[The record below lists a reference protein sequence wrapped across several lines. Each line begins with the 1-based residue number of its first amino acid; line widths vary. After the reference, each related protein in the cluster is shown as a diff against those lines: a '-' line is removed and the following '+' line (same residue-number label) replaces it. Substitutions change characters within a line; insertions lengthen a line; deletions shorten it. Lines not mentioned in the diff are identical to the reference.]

1 MKAGWKLATLGDVCD
16 LINRGISPKY
26 LEKGGV
32 CVLNQKCI
40 RDHVINYDL
49 ARRHDVTVKKVNE
62 ERFIHVGDVL
72 VNSTGTGTLGRVAQ
86 IRQEPKD
93 PTTVDSHV
101 TIVRPKSNIFFQDF
115 FGYMLIFIED
125 SIKAAGE
132 GCGGQTELAKSVL
145 ANNFTVAYPTSL
157 VEQQRI
163 VTILDEAFEAI
174 AAARANA
181 EHNRQNARALFESYL
196 QSVFSQ
202 RGEGWKKVPLGGLC
216 DFLNGYAFKS
226 DDATSDSNTQLVRM
240 GNLYGNKLDLDR
252 NPVFYPDN
260 YAADYKRFI
269 LSPGDLV
276 MSLTGTTGKEDY
288 GFAVQIPEADR
299 VLLLNQRIAKFDSI
313 KEDLVCREYLLHY
326 LRSRVFLDL
335 LYPTANGTRQAN
347 LSTVTMKT
355 LPVWLCSIPEQKT
368 IVASLDAMQID
379 TQRLESLYQRKIA
392 ALDELK
398 QSLLQQAFSGQ
409 LDTTRVEVLTP

>member
-1 MKAGWKLATLGDVCD
+1 MKTGWKTVRLGELCKTSSGGTPLKSKKEYYEGGTIPWLLSGEVAQGEIIQATNFITQKGLENSSAKLFPPNTVLVAMYGATAGQVGVLRIEASTNQAVCGIFPNEYFVPEFLFYLLLSRKD
-16 LINRGISPKY
+16 ELIAQAAGNAQPNISQ
-26 LEKGGV
+26 
-32 CVLNQKCI
+32 QKI
-40 RDHVINYDL
+40 RD
-49 ARRHDVTVKKVNE
+49 T
-62 ERFIHVGDVL
+62 L
-72 VNSTGTGTLGRVAQ
+72 VPVVPL
-86 IRQEPKD
+86 PD
-93 PTTVDSHV
+93 
-101 TIVRPKSNIFFQDF
+101 
-115 FGYMLIFIED
+115 
-125 SIKAAGE
+125 
-132 GCGGQTELAKSVL
+132 
-145 ANNFTVAYPTSL
+145 
-157 VEQQRI
+157 QQRI
-163 VTILDEAFEAI
+163 VDILDEAFEAI
-174 AAARANA
+174 ATARANA
-181 EHNRQNARALFESYL
+181 EQNRQNARALFESYL

-269 LSPGDLV
+269 LAPGDLV

>member
-1 MKAGWKLATLGDVCD
+1 MKAVWEVKNLGDVCHLIGGGTPSKDNADFYTGYIPWATVRDMHSDVITDTEYKITESAIKNSSTNIIPSGSVIIATRVGLGKVCLLNQDTAINQD
-16 LINRGISPKY
+16 LRGIFPKDE
-26 LEKGGV
+26 EK
-32 CVLNQKCI
+32 LS
-40 RDHVINYDL
+40 
-49 ARRHDVTVKKVNE
+49 T
-62 ERFIHVGDVL
+62 RFLFWWLKSVSHLIVAE
-72 VNSTGTGTLGRVAQ
+72 GTGATVQGVKLPFVKSLQ
-86 IRQEPKD
+86 IPL
-93 PTTVDSHV
+93 PPLS
-101 TIVRPKSNIFFQDF
+101 
-115 FGYMLIFIED
+115 
-125 SIKAAGE
+125 
-132 GCGGQTELAKSVL
+132 
-145 ANNFTVAYPTSL
+145 
-157 VEQQRI
+157 EQQRI
-163 VTILDEAFEAI
+163 VAILDEAFEAI

-181 EHNRQNARALFESYL
+181 DKNRQNARALFESYL

>member
-1 MKAGWKLATLGDVCD
+1 MKAGWKLEKLGDVCD
-16 LINRGISPKY
+16 IIMGQSPDGKSYNSVGQGIPLINGPVEFSNGSFGETVRSKFTTQPTKLCKEGDLILCVRGSTTGRMNIA
-26 LEKGGV
+26 GFDACIGRGV
-32 CVLNQKCI
+32 AAI
-40 RDHVINYDL
+40 RSKQFQPWINYFVSSKRD
-49 ARRHDVTVKKVNE
+49 E
-62 ERFIHVGDVL
+62 IHGK
-72 VNSTGTGTLGRVAQ
+72 GTGATFPNVSG
-86 IRQEPKD
+86 
-93 PTTVDSHV
+93 T
-101 TIVRPKSNIFFQDF
+101 
-115 FGYMLIFIED
+115 M
-125 SIKAAGE
+125 
-132 GCGGQTELAKSVL
+132 L
-145 ANNFTVAYPTSL
+145 ANFELLMPPL
-157 VEQQRI
+157 PEQQRI
-163 VTILDEAFEAI
+163 VAILDEAFEAI

-202 RGEGWKKVPLGGLC
+202 HGEGWKKVPLGGLC

-226 DDATSDSNTQLVRM
+226 DDATSNSNTQLVRM

-260 YAADYKRFI
+260 YAEDYKRFI
-269 LSPGDLV
+269 LAPGDLV

-288 GFAVQIPEADR
+288 GFAVQIPEAAR

-335 LYPTANGTRQAN
+335 LYPTAKGTRQAN

-368 IVASLDAMQID
+368 IIASLNAVQID

-409 LDTTRVEVLTP
+409 L

>member
-40 RDHVINYDL
+40 RDHVVNYDL
-49 ARRHDVTVKKVNE
+49 ARRHDVTAKKINE
-62 ERFIHVGDVL
+62 ERFIRIGDVL

-86 IRQEPKD
+86 IRQELKE

-163 VTILDEAFEAI
+163 VAILDEAFEAI

-181 EHNRQNARALFESYL
+181 AQNRQNAKALFESYL

-202 RGEGWKKVPLGGLC
+202 RGDGWAEKPLGEMATFRNGVNFTKSSQGESIKILGVK
-216 DFLNGYAFKS
+216 DFQNYYWAPLNG
-226 DDATSDSNTQLVRM
+226 
-240 GNLYGNKLDLDR
+240 
-252 NPVFYPDN
+252 
-260 YAADYKRFI
+260 
-269 LSPGDLV
+269 
-276 MSLTGTTGKEDY
+276 
-288 GFAVQIPEADR
+288 
-299 VLLLNQRIAKFDSI
+299 
-313 KEDLVCREYLLHY
+313 
-326 LRSRVFLDL
+326 
-335 LYPTANGTRQAN
+335 
-347 LSTVTMKT
+347 
-355 LPVWLCSIPEQKT
+355 
-368 IVASLDAMQID
+368 
-379 TQRLESLYQRKIA
+379 LESIIPDGILP
-392 ALDELK
+392 D
-398 QSLLQQAFSGQ
+398 SDTLQQNDIVFVRSNGNPELIGRCLLIGEVQERTTFSGFTIRARRFTEDVRPQ
-409 LDTTRVEVLTP
+409 YLCHFLKSSHVRRELVEGQGGIALC

>member
-86 IRQEPKD
+86 IRQEPKE

-202 RGEGWKKVPLGGLC
+202 RGDGWVERKLGDQTLLRMIDGDRGTNYPKAT
-216 DFLNGYAFKS
+216 DFLDHGPCLFLNTKNVRPNGFEFDSTMFISAEK
-226 DDATSDSNTQLVRM
+226 DAQLRKGKLQRNDVVMTTRGTIGNIGLYSEEVPFDSVRINSGM
-240 GNLYGNKLDLDR
+240 LIFRANQTEILPAYLFEILRSGIVKEQINK
-252 NPVFYPDN
+252 Y
-260 YAADYKRFI
+260 
-269 LSPGDLV
+269 
-276 MSLTGTTGKEDY
+276 TTG
-288 GFAVQIPEADR
+288 AAQPQLPI
-299 VLLLNQRIAKFDSI
+299 
-313 KEDLVCREYLLHY
+313 
-326 LRSRVFLDL
+326 
-335 LYPTANGTRQAN
+335 
-347 LSTVTMKT
+347 KT
-355 LPVWLCSIPEQKT
+355 LVNFSIPVPTTLAGQSELVKR
-368 IVASLDAMQID
+368 IRDFEPE
-379 TQRLESLYQRKIA
+379 TQRLESLYQSKIA

-398 QSLLQQAFSGQ
+398 QSLLQHAFVNSDNKCNAHGA
-409 LDTTRVEVLTP
+409 